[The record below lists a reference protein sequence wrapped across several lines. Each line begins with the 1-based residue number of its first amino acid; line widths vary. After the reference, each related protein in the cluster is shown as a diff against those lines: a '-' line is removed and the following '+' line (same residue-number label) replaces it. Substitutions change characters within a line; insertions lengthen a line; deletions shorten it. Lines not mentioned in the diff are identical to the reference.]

1 MKKNLIILLALTC
14 FVTQAFAQ
22 SKLDDIGRIVIN
34 TYLPEAMP
42 LPTEAKNLL
51 VTKLS
56 QITTNNGIGGS
67 DLNPRFI
74 ITAAV
79 NVGSKDIIAGPP
91 QLIAQN
97 VDITLFIGDAI
108 SNTKF
113 ADLTLSLKGVGTNEN
128 KAFIDA
134 FKTLN
139 PKNKD
144 IASFL
149 DEGKN
154 KIIAYYASQCEIIC
168 TQAKALATQ
177 YKFDEA
183 IFNLMTVPEVCTTC
197 YTQTRALAN
206 TIFQQ
211 KAKAEC
217 AEKLKQAKVVW
228 ATEPNETGALKA
240 SEILQSIIPSDE
252 CRQSMLK
259 LATEIKTKLKADQQ
273 QAFEFARQELSK
285 RYNLEENRVKAQ
297 KEIALAHIAA
307 QPKTITYNN
316 IYWR

>member
-1 MKKNLIILLALTC
+1 
-14 FVTQAFAQ
+14 
-22 SKLDDIGRIVIN
+22 
-34 TYLPEAMP
+34 
-42 LPTEAKNLL
+42 
-51 VTKLS
+51 
-56 QITTNNGIGGS
+56 
-67 DLNPRFI
+67 
-74 ITAAV
+74 
-79 NVGSKDIIAGPP
+79 
-91 QLIAQN
+91 
-97 VDITLFIGDAI
+97 
-108 SNTKF
+108 
-113 ADLTLSLKGVGTNEN
+113 VGTNEN

-154 KIIAYYASQCEIIC
+154 KIMAYYASQCEFIC

-183 IFNLMTVPEVCTTC
+183 IFNLMAVPEVCTTC
-197 YTQTRALAN
+197 YTQTRALSN

-217 AEKLKQAKVVW
+217 AEKLKQSKVVW
-228 ATEPNETGALKA
+228 ATEPNETGAQKA

-259 LATEIKTKLKADQQ
+259 LATEIKAKLSADQKK
-273 QAFEFARQELSK
+273 AFELAQQELNK
-285 RYNLEENRVKAQ
+285 RFSLEENRVKAQ
-297 KEIALAHIAA
+297 KDIALAHIAA
-307 QPKTITYNN
+307 QPKTITYNT